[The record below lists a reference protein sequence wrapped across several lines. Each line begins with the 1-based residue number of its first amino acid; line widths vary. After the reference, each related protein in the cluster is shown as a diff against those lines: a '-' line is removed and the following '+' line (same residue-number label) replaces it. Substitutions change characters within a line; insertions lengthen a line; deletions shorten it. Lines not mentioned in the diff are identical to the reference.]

1 MAIFPASVVIREEAS
16 VLKTAGRRPS
26 FPLRPWQS
34 SLGALHDIRAPRG
47 EQQAAYTMLPAL
59 LRTHTR
65 GILGREEMFD
75 TDLSWE
81 SCCWNTVF
89 ILGERFKEYKT
100 RITVRSAWEWFLIC
114 IIFRF

>member
-1 MAIFPASVVIREEAS
+1 
-16 VLKTAGRRPS
+16 
-26 FPLRPWQS
+26 
-34 SLGALHDIRAPRG
+34 
-47 EQQAAYTMLPAL
+47 MLPAL

-75 TDLSWE
+75 TELSWE

-100 RITVRSAWEWFLIC
+100 RITVRSAWE
-114 IIFRF
+114 